1 MSRLDLFNLGTQA
14 DQALMLARHMP
25 TGKLWEAVFNN
36 DKNLGKLVAGLAVE
50 YYRLSVLIKK
60 VETEMDINQI
70 NDLILEW
77 EKSVG
82 IPDDCF
88 SINTDLATRRLQV
101 LGKFSN
107 FSGVQKAEDFERV
120 AAIFGF
126 TVTVAPASVAFATP
140 VLFPLGFP
148 IIFFNSIKAV
158 RHTIVVNYPDG
169 GQSEVVFPLA
179 FPIPFQTD
187 ATAFLRCIF
196 EVLAPA
202 NVEVIFDF
210 S

>member
-1 MSRLDLFNLGTQA
+1 MSRANLFNPGTQA
-14 DQALMLARHMP
+14 DHAFMLAKHMP
-25 TGKLWEAVFNN
+25 VGKPWEAVFNG
-36 DKNLGKLVAGLAVE
+36 DKNLGKLVVGLAVE
-50 YYRLSVLIKK
+50 YYRLSVLIKEI
-60 VETEMDINQI
+60 ETEMDINQT
-70 NDLILEW
+70 NKLILEW

-88 SINTDLATRRLQV
+88 SNNTDLSTRRSQV
-101 LGKFSN
+101 LGKFAN
-107 FSGVQKAEDFERV
+107 FGGVQKAEDFERV

-126 TVTVAPASVAFATP
+126 NVTVVPASI
-140 VLFPLGFP
+140 GFSTP
-148 IIFFNSIKAV
+148 IIFPLAFPITFFSSAKAA

-196 EVLAPA
+196 ETIAPA
-202 NVEVIFDF
+202 NVEIIFDF